1 MITQF
6 WTVNELQAIA
16 AAVPH
21 SHIGDVLQQPLRNDN
36 IVDARG
42 MAKRTVESSAAP
54 SAEVCVGSCQMMRV
68 QEIPQLRAIVILCLS
83 SPWADGGIM
92 VWSKKCPRPSPNL
105 CKPIRPL
112 ASRCKKRG
120 QLVVG
125 WHLWAPRARN
135 QR

>member
-1 MITQF
+1 MITQS
-6 WTVNELQAIA
+6 IA

-21 SHIGDVLQQPLRNDN
+21 SHIGDVLQQPLGNDN

-83 SPWADGGIM
+83 SPWAGGGIM
-92 VWSKKCPRPSPNL
+92 VWSKVPQAVSQP

-112 ASRCKKRG
+112 ASSSKIG
-120 QLVVG
+120 SV
-125 WHLWAPRARN
+125 RAGGRDSKEST
-135 QR
+135 QV